1 MLVTMFSFMGTEIVT
16 IDAAESP
23 DPEKG
28 ITRAVNS
35 AIWRISIFYIG
46 SIFVVVALV
55 PYNQLDD
62 GSYQTVLEAI
72 GIPASAQIMDVV
84 VLTAVASCLNSALYT
99 SSRMLYS
106 LGERPEAPAAV
117 KKLTVNGVPWV
128 SVLASMVLGFLAV
141 IGNYVLPDKIFGYLL
156 ATSGAV
162 ALFVYLSIA
171 VSQLVLGKSMRAR
184 DQVPAVRMWLFPYL
198 TGLVIV
204 FIVAVLILMAFDSD
218 QRDAITLSTIPAVI
232 IVAIGVW
239 MQKRHGDRGY
249 DAPDSAK
256 AAAPGG
262 PGSKKQLPFNPA
274 QGWLTNQVGLW

>member
-1 MLVTMFSFMGTEIVT
+1 M
-16 IDAAESP
+16 
-23 DPEKG
+23 
-28 ITRAVNS
+28 
-35 AIWRISIFYIG
+35 
-46 SIFVVVALV
+46 
-55 PYNQLDD
+55 
-62 GSYQTVLEAI
+62 
-72 GIPASAQIMDVV
+72 
-84 VLTAVASCLNSALYT
+84 
-99 SSRMLYS
+99 
-106 LGERPEAPAAV
+106 
-117 KKLTVNGVPWV
+117 

-204 FIVAVLILMAFDSD
+204 FIVAVLVLMAFDSD
-218 QRDAITLSTIPAVI
+218 QREAITLSTISAVI

-249 DAPDSAK
+249 DAPDEAK
-256 AAAPGG
+256 AAAPGAPG
-262 PGSKKQLPFNPA
+262 PKR
-274 QGWLTNQVGLW
+274 